1 MPPGE
6 RITRREWRWVVAF
19 AALVLMITAIPYLV
33 AWRAQG
39 DDWRFTGSLFGV
51 DDSNAYLGKMRLGA
65 SGHWLATL
73 RTTSEPH
80 DGAFVY
86 VPYLLLGHLAR
97 LVSGGGPVPVR
108 TLIAVFHGARLAF
121 DLALLLTIYRFVAV
135 FVRRPAT
142 RRLALVLIVLGGG
155 LGWLLTLLGMEELF
169 GSLPVDLIVPEG
181 YTFLI
186 LFGLPH
192 LALARTGLLLGFL
205 CLFSALR
212 RGSLRDALV
221 GGACWAVMGLA
232 VPFYVAVVYALL
244 GAWGLAAWLR
254 ARCFPRALFGY
265 AIAAA
270 LIPLPLLA
278 YNAWVFAA
286 NDVFAQWAAQNR
298 LPSPHP
304 LHYALGYAVLALP
317 AARAIGP
324 AWRRGARR
332 VPFLLLVSW
341 VIAVPVLIYLPVNV
355 QRRLAEGVLVP
366 LGILAALG
374 LERVAPRRRA
384 LAQGAV
390 LALALPTAGMLWLG
404 GLVSALSPA
413 RPIFRP
419 QAEMSVMQALDAQA
433 PRDAVVLSARETG
446 NLLPVYTDL
455 IAYVGHGPETLHAD
469 EKEARVAAFLRG
481 ELDPASRAALLAE
494 IDYVLVGPLERAG
507 VRGDGWQAGLREIAS
522 SGAGEDRFVAY
533 EVVRD

>member
-1 MPPGE
+1 MSPGE
-6 RITRREWRWVVAF
+6 RITRQEWRWVLVF
-19 AALVLMITAIPYLV
+19 VALVLIITSIPYLV

-51 DDSNAYLGKMRLGA
+51 EDGNSYLAKMRLGA
-65 SGHWLATL
+65 QGKWLFTL
-73 RTTSEPH
+73 RTTSELH
-80 DGAFVY
+80 AGALLFL
-86 VPYLLLGHLAR
+86 PYLLLGHLAR
-97 LVSGGGPVPVR
+97 LVSGGEPASVG
-108 TLIAVFHGARLAF
+108 TLIAVFHGARLVF

-142 RRLALVLIVLGGG
+142 RRLALILIALGGG
-155 LGWLLTLLGMEELF
+155 LGWLLSLLGMEGVF
-169 GSLPVDLIVPEG
+169 GSLPVDFIVPEG

-221 GGACWAVMGLA
+221 GGVCWTVMGFA

-244 GAWGLAAWLR
+244 GVWGLAAWAR
-254 ARCFPRALFGY
+254 ARRFPRALFRC
-265 AIAAA
+265 AVVAA

-278 YNAWVFAA
+278 YNAWVFAT

-304 LHYALGYAVLALP
+304 AHYALGYIVLALP
-317 AARAIGP
+317 AARAIRLL
-324 AWRRGARR
+324 WRRGARR
-332 VPFLLLVSW
+332 ALCLLPVSW
-341 VIAVPVLIYLPVNV
+341 VITAPILVYLPVNV
-355 QRRLAEGVLVP
+355 QRRLAEGVIVP
-366 LGILAALG
+366 LAILAALG
-374 LERVAPRRRA
+374 LERVTPRRRA

-390 LALALPTAGMLWLG
+390 LALALPTAGLLWLG
-404 GLVSALSPA
+404 GLASALSPA

-419 QAEMSVMQALDAQA
+419 QAEVSAMQALDALA
-433 PRDAVVLSARETG
+433 RRDAVVLSTHETG

-455 IAYVGHGPETLHAD
+455 IAYVGHGPETIHAD

-494 IDYVLVGPLERAG
+494 IDYVLTGPLERAG
-507 VRGDGWQAGLREIAS
+507 MRGDSWRTGLREIAS
-522 SGAGEDRFVAY
+522 SGTGADRFVVY
-533 EVVRD
+533 EVERD